1 MTEEVNKKSTNVEDV
16 LEMVRI
22 SSNKGLGNAG
32 TCSTAAATAAKEVTL
47 GSTFELVD
55 GATILVTFQNAITA
69 AGTTLAVTH
78 TPLGASEAVTE
89 TAKPIY
95 YRGAALP
102 ANLVKAGDR
111 ITLRYDGTRYNVVGT
126 IDQDLGGK
134 ADNTTVTALA
144 ARIGDIEAIIG
155 DASSPD
161 ADQII
166 NKVREMIDFF
176 SGIAESDTLAGL
188 LASLKQEL
196 EGDMDTA
203 LAGKSDKTSTV
214 SDVTYDSAT
223 GELKKTINGTT
234 TKVCDVVTS
243 GFRMEYSS
251 STGIK
256 SLTPV
261 GGAVG
266 AFNNSTGIK
275 AITF

>member
-1 MTEEVNKKSTNVEDV
+1 MTEEVKKKSTNVEDV
-16 LEMVRI
+16 LEMVRT

-55 GATILVTFQNAITA
+55 GATILVTFQNAITS
-69 AGTTLAVTH
+69 AGATLAVTH
-78 TPLGASEAVTE
+78 TPLGESEAVTE
-89 TAKPIY
+89 AAKPIY
-95 YRGAALP
+95 HRGVALP

-134 ADNTTVTALA
+134 ADKA
-144 ARIGDIEAIIG
+144 
-155 DASSPD
+155 
-161 ADQII
+161 
-166 NKVREMIDFF
+166 
-176 SGIAESDTLAGL
+176 
-188 LASLKQEL
+188 
-196 EGDMDTA
+196 
-203 LAGKSDKTSTV
+203 STV
-214 SDVTYDSAT
+214 SDVTYDSST
-223 GELKKTINGTT
+223 GKLNKTINGTT
-234 TKVCDVVTS
+234 TNICDVVTS
-243 GFRMEYSS
+243 GFRIEYSS

-266 AFNNSTGIK
+266 AFDNSTGIK